1 MNATRIAVV
10 LGGPSAEH
18 DVSLVSGRAIATA
31 LIERGHDVEGWL
43 VDLDGRWWRLPTSA
57 MDGDLPQTAYD
68 DPVALAAEGPFP
80 SGRALQQ
87 MRESDPVPV
96 VFIALHGPF
105 GEDGT
110 VQALCESAELTYT
123 GAGVAASAIGMDKAI
138 FKRLTQ
144 GLAMPVV
151 PWIDLSAAEW
161 QADPAAAQGRVNE
174 FATSMPDPRVV
185 VKPTRLGSSVGISIV
200 HKPGDPEYTG
210 GAITEALRYGDSVL
224 VEAYLDHARELEM
237 SVLGNSE
244 LDLESYGPGEIFP
257 GHEFYDFTAKYS
269 EGVSRTTDRAEV
281 DADLRS
287 RIHDIARRAYL
298 AIGAAGFARVDFLL
312 DKDGALYLN
321 EINTIPGFTPISLF
335 PVMCREGGYD
345 FGAISEK
352 IVELALARAAAR
364 PVRRLTRAD
373 LP

>member
-1 MNATRIAVV
+1 
-10 LGGPSAEH
+10 
-18 DVSLVSGRAIATA
+18 
-31 LIERGHDVEGWL
+31 
-43 VDLDGRWWRLPTSA
+43 
-57 MDGDLPQTAYD
+57 
-68 DPVALAAEGPFP
+68 
-80 SGRALQQ
+80 
-87 MRESDPVPV
+87 
-96 VFIALHGPF
+96 
-105 GEDGT
+105 
-110 VQALCESAELTYT
+110 
-123 GAGVAASAIGMDKAI
+123 
-138 FKRLTQ
+138 
-144 GLAMPVV
+144 
-151 PWIDLSAAEW
+151 
-161 QADPAAAQGRVNE
+161 
-174 FATSMPDPRVV
+174 MPDARVV

-269 EGVSRTTDRAEV
+269 DGVSRTTDHADV
-281 DADLRS
+281 DDDLRS
-287 RIHDIARRAYL
+287 RIHDIARRATWQSEPPASL
-298 AIGAAGFARVDFLL
+298 EWISCSTRTARSTS
-312 DKDGALYLN
+312 N

-352 IVELALARAAAR
+352 IVELALARAAAQ
-364 PVRRLTRAD
+364 PARRLTRAD